1 MQEQQP
7 NVVLPDRQLE
17 SFERSPSNPEPLED
31 VVPAGQQSS
40 SDKVGTSPHLA
51 TARHYALFP
60 QVPAPTALNA
70 TPPQNEEVPVAP
82 ISSTS
87 HSKEWKQLERVAKG
101 PRATTFPEIT
111 KMFTGTKAER
121 NQVLTAY
128 VNSGGNLDAVE
139 GQIKATRTHSETL
152 HSKRKLMTIK
162 MMKEAGFSEFFG
174 FKFILHKSFFPIIPF
189 QCLLSLKEQ
198 DSRVRGPWWLRRSRR
213 TKLPRVHPVLG
224 EPFHRGG
231 HSGQQH
237 G

>member
-1 MQEQQP
+1 MQEEEPKVMLQ
-7 NVVLPDRQLE
+7 DRQVE
-17 SFERSPSNPEPLED
+17 SFERSPSRREPLED
-31 VVPAGQQSS
+31 VEVPAGQE
-40 SDKVGTSPHLA
+40 SPSEKA
-51 TARHYALFP
+51 EAPADPPALSP
-60 QVPAPTALNA
+60 QTPAPTVPEA
-70 TPPQNEEVPVAP
+70 TPPQPEEVPVAP

-174 FKFILHKSFFPIIPF
+174 FKFILHKSFLPIIPF
-189 QCLLSLKEQ
+189 QCLMSLKEQ
-198 DSRVRGPWWLRRSRR
+198 DSRVRGPRWLCRSRC
-213 TKLPRVHPVLG
+213 TKLPRVHPLLG
-224 EPFHRGG
+224 EPFH
-231 HSGQQH
+231 
-237 G
+237 